1 MNIEVINTGSEL
13 MLGQVQNSH
22 LGYFSQHLL
31 KLGLRVVR
39 QHTIPDG
46 PIIKEVLAEALT
58 RADLI
63 ILTGGLGPTS
73 DDLTRDLV
81 SDLCG
86 APLEF
91 QPHIA
96 QKIQDYFARRN
107 IIPPDSVNM
116 QAQIPRGAH
125 ILENN
130 HGTAPGFRLP
140 YQGHQIICLPGPP
153 PELYPMFE
161 EQVLPYLK
169 TLHPDAAAIH
179 CLNFRIFGLGESE
192 VQKRVEEKLL
202 ALGPVEIGYCA
213 RYREVD
219 LRLISPDQVL
229 LQKMNTVVL
238 ESVGDHIYAEGDE
251 TMESVVIQLASGL
264 KLKLTTAESCTGG
277 LTSHRLTNVPGSSA
291 VFDGG
296 WVTYSNE
303 FKMKELGVL
312 AETLAK
318 HGAVSV
324 QTAAEMAEGALKQ
337 SGADLAVSLTG
348 IAGPGGGSEEKPV
361 GTLFIALAEKRPDG
375 TISCQTEEKRLVPR
389 REVFKFGAS
398 QAALD
403 LIRRSLLKR
412 Q

>member
-13 MLGQVQNSH
+13 MLGQVQNTH

-31 KLGLRVVR
+31 PLGLRISR

-46 PIIKEVLAEALT
+46 AIIKNVLAEALT

-63 ILTGGLGPTS
+63 LLTGGLGPTS
-73 DDLTRDLV
+73 DDMTRDLV
-81 SDLCG
+81 SDLCQ

-96 QKIQDYFARRN
+96 QKIHDYFVRRN
-107 IIPPDSVNM
+107 IIPPESVKV
-116 QAQIPRGAH
+116 QAQVPCGAH

-140 YQGHQIICLPGPP
+140 YQGKQIICLPGPP

-161 EQVLPYLK
+161 EQVLPYIK
-169 TLHPDAAAIH
+169 SLHPDGAALH
-179 CLNFRIFGLGESE
+179 CLNYRLYGLGESE
-192 VQKRVEEKLL
+192 VQKRVEDKLL

-219 LRLISPDQVL
+219 LRLISPDPVL
-229 LQKMNTVVL
+229 LQQMHTLVL
-238 ESVGDHIYAEGDE
+238 ETVGDHIYAHGDN
-251 TMESVVIQLASGL
+251 TMESVVIQLASELRL
-264 KLKLTTAESCTGG
+264 KLATAESCTGG
-277 LTSHRLTNVPGSSA
+277 LTAHRLTNVPGSSA

-312 AETLAK
+312 PETLAK
-318 HGAVSV
+318 HGAVSAP
-324 QTAAEMAEGALKQ
+324 TAIEMAEGALKQ

-375 TISCQTEEKRLVPR
+375 TISCQIEEKRLVPR
-389 REVFKFGAS
+389 RELFKFGAS

-403 LIRRSLLKR
+403 SIRRALLKR
-412 Q
+412 K